1 VGKGWNLM
9 SVNLTV
15 ELPEALFE
23 QAQAAGILNN
33 ERLVALVAMELRRE
47 AAWVRLNDAALI
59 VRESA
64 KAEYGDLSDDEVM
77 QLVNEEIHLMR
88 AEDDVRGAL
97 NPNPAI

>member
-1 VGKGWNLM
+1 M

-47 AAWVRLNDAALI
+47 AAWVRLNEAALI

-77 QLVNEEIHLMR
+77 QLVDEEIHLMR
-88 AEDDVRGAL
+88 AEDDAREAFKNKPL
-97 NPNPAI
+97 L